1 MKSWIGQR
9 SKPESYH
16 FDSFC
21 TGKSVSLWW
30 AMKVMTIPRSSQ
42 TRTSSS
48 RYINTDMVGY
58 SELMSYPWYCRL
70 KKDEK
75 GIYKDVSMAG
85 DLLYRN
91 LQRFVPSVFYNHSSF
106 CNLFLSAGKRQTI
119 CGLEAFC
126 GWILNDRKYHMP
138 IFRVADWW
146 FPRKTAIFGSTTTRN
161 NGIDQIN
168 PNTTVGAFQLFPN
181 WTNPS
186 SNCGWTLFVWHWWV
200 LFASWN
206 QHCLK
211 ST

>member
-138 IFRVADWW
+138 ISSGGLMISSQDSNIW
-146 FPRKTAIFGSTTTRN
+146 FHNHQKQWNRPNKSKYHRW
-161 NGIDQIN
+161 GI
-168 PNTTVGAFQLFPN
+168 PAFYKLN
-181 WTNPS
+181 KS
-186 SNCGWTLFVWHWWV
+186 FVKLLRH
-200 LFASWN
+200 
-206 QHCLK
+206 
-211 ST
+211 

>member
-1 MKSWIGQR
+1 MNSWIGQR

-85 DLLYRN
+85 DLLYGN

-106 CNLFLSAGKRQTI
+106 AIYFCQLENVRRFAVWRHFVGEYWMIENIICLYFEWRIDDFLARQQYLVPQPPETM
-119 CGLEAFC
+119 E
-126 GWILNDRKYHMP
+126 
-138 IFRVADWW
+138 
-146 FPRKTAIFGSTTTRN
+146 
-161 NGIDQIN
+161 
-168 PNTTVGAFQLFPN
+168 
-181 WTNPS
+181 
-186 SNCGWTLFVWHWWV
+186 
-200 LFASWN
+200 
-206 QHCLK
+206 
-211 ST
+211 